1 MPLKSNFKTDLAQE
15 KKLIPVLD
23 SYYRKHL
30 KLYNFKR
37 VHSLEQQLS
46 GIDLSLTH
54 KKTGETFFVDE
65 KAQLDYL
72 NKNLPTFAF
81 ELFYTK
87 NETLKQGWLFD
98 AQKKTQIYALIT
110 NIQKQRDNFTGCN
123 ITFVNRQKL
132 ISFLAQKGLD
142 EDFLKKRALKHLGFH
157 GKMELPGL
165 DLRKEGH
172 VHFSSKNKAEQP
184 INLVLQLDFLKEI
197 GVAKKF
203 I

>member
-1 MPLKSNFKTDLAQE
+1 MKTNFKADLAQE

-30 KLYNFKR
+30 KLYDFDR
-37 VHSLEQQLS
+37 IHSLEQQLS
-46 GIDLSLTH
+46 GIDLILTH
-54 KKTGETFFVDE
+54 KKTGKTFFVDE

-98 AQKKTQIYALIT
+98 AKKKTQIYALVT
-110 NIQKQRDNFTGCN
+110 NIQKQSDSFTGCN
-123 ITFVNRQKL
+123 ITFVNRSKL
-132 ISFLAQKGLD
+132 LSFLAEKGLD
-142 EDFLKKRALKHLGFH
+142 EDFLKNRVLEHLGFH
-157 GKMELPGL
+157 GKMEVPGL
-165 DLRKEGH
+165 DLRREGH

-184 INLVLQLDFLKEI
+184 VNLVFQLSFLKVI
-197 GVAKKF
+197 GVAKEF

>member
-1 MPLKSNFKTDLAQE
+1 MKSNFKTDLAQE

-30 KLYNFKR
+30 KFYDFER
-37 VHSLEQQLS
+37 VHGLEQQLS
-46 GIDLSLTH
+46 GVDLILTR

-87 NETLKQGWLFD
+87 NDALKPGWLFD
-98 AQKKTQIYALIT
+98 TQKTTQMYALVT
-110 NIQKQRDNFTGCN
+110 NIQKESDTFAACS

-132 ISFLAQKGLD
+132 LSFLAEKGSN
-142 EDFLKKRALKHLGFH
+142 EVFLRNRVLKHLEFH

-172 VHFSSKNKAEQP
+172 VHFSSNNKAEQP
-184 INLVLQLDFLKEI
+184 INLVFQLAFLKEI

>member
-1 MPLKSNFKTDLAQE
+1 MYDF
-15 KKLIPVLD
+15 
-23 SYYRKHL
+23 R
-30 KLYNFKR
+30 R
-37 VHSLEQQLS
+37 VHNLEQQLM
-46 GIDLSLTH
+46 GIDLVLTH

-98 AQKKTQIYALIT
+98 TKKKTQMYALVT
-110 NIQKQRDNFTGCN
+110 NIQKQRDSFTGCN
-123 ITFVNRQKL
+123 ITFVNRSKL
-132 ISFLAQKGLD
+132 LSFLTEKGLD
-142 EDFLKKRALKHLGFH
+142 EDFLKNRVLKHLGFH
-157 GKMELPGL
+157 GKMELPDL

-184 INLVLQLDFLKEI
+184 INLVLQLAFLKEI
-197 GVAKKF
+197 GVAKEF

>member
-1 MPLKSNFKTDLAQE
+1 MKSNFKTDLAKE
-15 KKLIPVLD
+15 KSLTPLLD
-23 SYYRKHL
+23 FYYREHL
-30 KLYNFKR
+30 KFYDFER
-37 VHSLEQQLS
+37 VHSLEQQLQ
-46 GIDLSLTH
+46 GMDLILTH

-87 NETLKQGWLFD
+87 SEILKQGWLFD
-98 AQKKTQIYALIT
+98 AQKKTQMYALIT
-110 NIQKQRDNFTGCN
+110 NIQKEDETFTACQ

-132 ISFLAQKGLD
+132 LSHLVEKGLD
-142 EDFLKKRALKHLGFH
+142 EGFLKKRVLEHLGFH
-157 GKMELPGL
+157 GKMELHGL

-184 INLVLQLDFLKEI
+184 INLVFQLAFLKGI
-197 GVAKKF
+197 GVAKRF

>member
-1 MPLKSNFKTDLAQE
+1 MPLKSNFITDLAQE
-15 KKLIPVLD
+15 KRLIPLLD
-23 SYYRKHL
+23 SYYQKHL
-30 KLYNFKR
+30 KLYDFER
-37 VHSLEQQLS
+37 VHSLEQQLQ
-46 GIDLSLTH
+46 GIDLVLTH

-72 NKNLPTFAF
+72 NNDLPTFAF

-98 AQKKTQIYALIT
+98 AKKKTQMYALVT
-110 NIQKQRDNFTGCN
+110 NIQKPCDNFTECN

-132 ISFLAQKGLD
+132 LSFLTEKGLD
-142 EDFLKKRALKHLGFH
+142 EDFLQKRVIEHLGFH

-172 VHFSSKNKAEQP
+172 IHFSSKNKAEQP
-184 INLVLQLDFLKEI
+184 VNLVFQLAFLKEI
-197 GVAKKF
+197 GVAKEF

>member
-1 MPLKSNFKTDLAQE
+1 MKSNFKTDLAQE
-15 KKLIPVLD
+15 KKLTPLLD

-30 KLYNFKR
+30 KFYDFER

-46 GIDLSLTH
+46 GIDLIFTH
-54 KKTGETFFVDE
+54 NKTGETFFVDE

-72 NKNLPTFAF
+72 NKNLPTFTF
-81 ELFYTK
+81 ELFCTK

-98 AQKKTQIYALIT
+98 AKKKTQMYALVT
-110 NIQKQRDNFTGCN
+110 NIQKENDRFVSCN

-132 ISFLAQKGLD
+132 LSFLAEKGLD
-142 EDFLKKRALKHLGFH
+142 EDFLKSRVLEHLGFH

-165 DLRKEGH
+165 DLRNEGY

>member
-1 MPLKSNFKTDLAQE
+1 MFLKSNFKTDLAQE
-15 KKLIPVLD
+15 KKLTPLLD
-23 SYYRKHL
+23 SYYHKHL
-30 KLYNFKR
+30 RFYDFKR
-37 VHSLEQQLS
+37 VDEIEQQLQ
-46 GIDLSLTH
+46 GIDLILTH
-54 KKTGETFFVDE
+54 KKTGKIFFVDE

-72 NKNLPTFAF
+72 NKSLPTFAF
-81 ELFYTK
+81 ELFYMK

-98 AQKKTQIYALIT
+98 AQKKTQMYSLVT
-110 NIQKQRDNFTGCN
+110 NIQKENETFTDCN

-132 ISFLAQKGLD
+132 LSFLVEKGFD
-142 EDFLKKRALKHLGFH
+142 EAFLKKRVLEHSGFH

-184 INLVLQLDFLKEI
+184 INLVFQLAFLKEI

>member
-1 MPLKSNFKTDLAQE
+1 MKSNFKADLAQE

-23 SYYRKHL
+23 SYYQKHL
-30 KLYNFKR
+30 KLYDFER

-46 GIDLSLTH
+46 GIDLIFTH
-54 KKTGETFFVDE
+54 NKTGETYFVDE
-65 KAQLDYL
+65 KAQLDYP

-81 ELFYTK
+81 ELFYMK

-98 AQKKTQIYALIT
+98 AQKKTQMYALAT
-110 NIQKQRDNFTGCN
+110 NIQKENETFTACN

-132 ISFLAQKGLD
+132 LCLLAEKGLD
-142 EDFLKKRALKHLGFH
+142 EDFLKKRVLEHFGFH
-157 GKMELPGL
+157 GKMELSRL
-165 DLRKEGH
+165 DLHKEGH

-184 INLVLQLDFLKEI
+184 INLLFQLAFLKEV